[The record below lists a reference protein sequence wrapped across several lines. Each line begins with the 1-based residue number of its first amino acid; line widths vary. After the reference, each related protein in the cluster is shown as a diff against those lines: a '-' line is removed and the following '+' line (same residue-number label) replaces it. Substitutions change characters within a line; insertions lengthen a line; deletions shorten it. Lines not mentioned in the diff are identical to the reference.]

1 MKKKFGIALACMA
14 EMAVQAQ
21 HVESS
26 PTTVHIDETGIFE
39 EQREAVSGEESDIE
53 KEVTSLSAA
62 LSANLVLFPNP
73 AEDQFIIKPILRR
86 SLVGIFK
93 LDGTK
98 LYEEWHQPVGQVLNI
113 EFRGLD
119 PGMYIVRVSNPVQ
132 QKRFRLQ
139 VE

>member
-1 MKKKFGIALACMA
+1 MKKKFGIALACLA
-14 EMAVQAQ
+14 GMAVNAQ
-21 HVESS
+21 NVTTS
-26 PTTVHIDETGIFE
+26 PVANMEEQGIFE
-39 EQREAVSGEESDIE
+39 EQRIVESEDDAALD
-53 KEVTSLSAA
+53 KEVTSLTNA
-62 LSANLVLFPNP
+62 LSANLSLFPNP
-73 AEDQFIIKPILRR
+73 ASDQFIIKPILRR

-98 LYEEWHQPVGQVLNI
+98 LHEEWYQPTGQVLNV

-119 PGMYIVRVSNPVQ
+119 PGMYIVRVSNPIQ